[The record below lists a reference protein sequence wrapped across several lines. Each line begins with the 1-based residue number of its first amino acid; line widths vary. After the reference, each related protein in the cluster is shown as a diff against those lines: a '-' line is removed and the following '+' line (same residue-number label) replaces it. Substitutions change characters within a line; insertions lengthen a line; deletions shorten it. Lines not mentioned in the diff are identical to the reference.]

1 MVTDLCYHL
10 SYDSRGVSYF
20 SVATDFSNQ
29 GGISQ
34 KKERVDLRL
43 SSAVPKVQWEC
54 NHGYK
59 AMGNLYL
66 YKYELHFFLHF

>member
-1 MVTDLCYHL
+1 MI
-10 SYDSRGVSYF
+10 RGEPRIF
-20 SVATDFSNQ
+20 QLLLFFSNQ

-43 SSAVPKVQWEC
+43 SSAVPKIQWEC

-66 YKYELHFFLHF
+66 LQV